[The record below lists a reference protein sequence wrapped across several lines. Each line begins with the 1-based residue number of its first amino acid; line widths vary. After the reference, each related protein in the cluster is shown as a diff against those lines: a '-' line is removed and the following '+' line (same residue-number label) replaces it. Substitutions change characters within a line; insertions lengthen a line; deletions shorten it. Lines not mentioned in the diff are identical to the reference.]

1 MFESL
6 LREQEH
12 CPDTMCAFLPLG
24 FVLMSAD
31 AYHDLQWCFAPS
43 PKTEQALRNY
53 YTNLL
58 TPTLKM
64 GIVLWPGY
72 LFPLYAIYVFLW
84 QCPNMYNWYTFILYM
99 PVAWRYFLILT
110 GRDRRL
116 AHWWTIPVIRIAL
129 TTVTIW
135 NLQSRDCGS
144 PWK

>member
-1 MFESL
+1 MFESIL
-6 LREQEH
+6 SEQEH

-24 FVLMSAD
+24 FLLMSAD
-31 AYHDLQWCFAPS
+31 AYYDLQWCFTPS

-58 TPTLKM
+58 TPALKM
-64 GIVLWPGY
+64 GIVPWPGY

-84 QCPNMYNWYTFILYM
+84 QCPNLYNWYIFILYM
-99 PVAWRYFLILT
+99 PVAWRYILILT

-116 AHWWTIPVIRIAL
+116 SHWWTIPVLRIAL
-129 TTVTIW
+129 TAVTIW

-144 PWK
+144 PWT